1 MGKIIK
7 LIIKKLYGGRL
18 NDVATP
24 NINGA
29 KLEIIFFLNLVSS
42 FFIKIFNY

>member
-1 MGKIIK
+1 MK

-29 KLEIIFFLNLVSS
+29 KLEIIFFFEFGFK
-42 FFIKIFNY
+42 FFDKNF